1 MATSKRDY
9 YEVLGLSKNANEQDI
24 KRAFRKLAMQY
35 HPDRNKASDAEAKFK
50 EINEA
55 YAVLSDPSKRRT
67 YDQFGHEGLN
77 QQGFTGGNPFDI
89 FNEFFGG
96 QGGMKF
102 SFGGDGGIDIDDIF
116 GGIFGGGRRR
126 SSRRRQDSIPYE
138 LNIQTAINIE
148 FLDSIL
154 GCKREVTIKVK
165 NTCNEC
171 NGTGVSKEAGAEET
185 CSHCHGSGVVVQRR
199 QTPFGIMQS
208 QSTCPYCNGTGKII
222 KKPCHKCKGKKY
234 IEELKTYELEIDP
247 GIENG
252 QIVKI
257 PGKGNSFKNYSGDL
271 YVQIN
276 VSHSRIFKKQGNKLF
291 TQVLVDPL
299 LAITGGKIQV
309 PTPYGFKTINLDA
322 GTPNL
327 TEIELDNAGI
337 KNIKKKMFGKENGVL
352 IAIIKYAKPNKY
364 SKSEMETLKKV
375 CETTNENNEVKKYYD
390 AAKKE
395 VG

>member
-35 HPDRNKASDAEAKFK
+35 HPDRNKAPDAEARFK

-55 YAVLSDPSKRRT
+55 YAVLSDPQKRRT

-116 GGIFGGGRRR
+116 GGIFGGGRRTKT
-126 SSRRRQDSIPYE
+126 RRQSTIPYE
-138 LNIQTAINIE
+138 LNIQTAINID
-148 FLDSIL
+148 FLDSVL
-154 GCKREVTIKVK
+154 GCKREVTIKTK
-165 NTCNEC
+165 NTCDEC

-222 KKPCHKCKGKKY
+222 KKPCRKCKGKKY
-234 IEELKTYELEIDP
+234 VEQLKTYELEIDP

-257 PGKGNSFKNYSGDL
+257 NGKGNSYKNYSGDL

-276 VSHSRIFKKQGNKLF
+276 VSNSRIFKKQGNKLY

-299 LAITGGKIQV
+299 LAITGGKVQV

-337 KNIKKKMFGKENGVL
+337 KNAKKKMFGRENGLL

-364 SKSEMETLKKV
+364 SKADMDALKKV
-375 CETTNENNEVKKYYD
+375 CEATNENVEVKKYYD
-390 AAKKE
+390 TAKRE
-395 VG
+395 VK